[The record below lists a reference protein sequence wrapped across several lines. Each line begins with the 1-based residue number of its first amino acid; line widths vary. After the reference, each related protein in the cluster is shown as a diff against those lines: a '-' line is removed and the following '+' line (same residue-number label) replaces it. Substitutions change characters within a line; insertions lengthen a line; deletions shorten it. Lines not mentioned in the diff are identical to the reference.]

1 MGGLSKERVVIL
13 HDQVPE
19 SAPPDQQDA
28 LVQVRAVAEVMQAKG
43 WEVQALPV
51 GMDLSHMQDALCAA
65 RPALVFNLVESLGGD
80 GRLVH
85 LVPAVLESMAIPFT
99 GCSMDAMFISSGKL
113 LAKRW
118 LAAEGLDTP
127 AWWAPGEKVSPYSG
141 QWIVKS
147 AWEHASVGLDAGSV
161 VPAESVDG
169 RIRQSRERYG
179 GDWFAER
186 YIPGREF
193 NLSLIGRGGEPQVL
207 PVAEIRFQGF
217 GDERPHIVDY
227 AAKWHEESFEYQN
240 TLRDFPSQPRDA
252 PLLEKLRAL
261 ARRCWTLFRL
271 EGYARVDFRVDP
283 YGRPWILEVN
293 ANPCLSP
300 DAGFAAAAAKAGMGM
315 EQVIGQIA
323 DEALARN
330 KRLVS
335 GRRLQLA
342 RAQGA

>member
-1 MGGLSKERVVIL
+1 MNNASKERVVIL
-13 HDQVPE
+13 HDEVPD

-28 LVQVRAVAEVMQAKG
+28 LVQVRAVGEALAGRG
-43 WEVQALPV
+43 WDVHALPV
-51 GMDLSHMQDALCAA
+51 GMDLSRMQAGLGAA
-65 RPALVFNLVESLGGD
+65 RPSLVFNLVESLGGD

-99 GCSMDAMFISSGKL
+99 GCSMDAMFVSSGKL

-118 LAAEGLDTP
+118 LASEGLDTP
-127 AWWAPGEKVSPYSG
+127 AWWAPGEKVRPYSG

-147 AWEHASVGLDAGSV
+147 AWEHASIGLDANSV
-161 VPAESVDG
+161 VPAESVDR
-169 RIRQSRERYG
+169 RIEESRLRHG

-193 NLSLIGRGGEPQVL
+193 NLSVIGSRGEAQVL

-217 GDERPHIVDY
+217 GQDRPHIVDY

-240 TLRDFPSQPRDA
+240 TPRVFPVQPRDE

-261 ARRCWTLFRL
+261 ARRCWDLFRL
-271 EGYARVDFRVDP
+271 QGYARVDFRVDP

-300 DAGFAAAAAKAGMGM
+300 DAGFAAAAARAGMDL
-315 EQVIGQIA
+315 EQVIARIA
-323 DEALARN
+323 DEALQRHTDVAAGS
-330 KRLVS
+330 RL
-335 GRRLQLA
+335 RLA
-342 RAQGA
+342 RVQRA